1 MKSLQFMYKSYEQ
14 KLFKFT
20 IIYFVSYE
28 ILQGCNNNHY
38 LQNSS
43 AHNFN
48 SFDQNVE
55 DNMTQRATQN
65 WNNTSQQVNFGP
77 AQTGFTGGLDNI
89 LSAIN

>member
-1 MKSLQFMYKSYEQ
+1 M
-14 KLFKFT
+14 
-20 IIYFVSYE
+20 SYE
-28 ILQGCNNNHY
+28 ILRGCNNNHY

-48 SFDQNVE
+48 SFDRNVE
-55 DNMTQRATQN
+55 DNMTQRATQ
-65 WNNTSQQVNFGP
+65 NTSQQVNFGP